1 MNAYFDFHSISE
13 NLLRDYPTSNL
24 YFLLD
29 HGGVPGLRQ
38 KLSETSTA
46 WVSLFDETK
55 EIGAL
60 DLAPVLIL
68 AGSNRYVQ
76 IANGLLE
83 WIGRKSTYTST
94 TIILSSP
101 LPIDLMRK
109 RLKARLDVRLSED
122 MDAMLRYFD
131 PRVLENLGRVLTVE
145 QSSAFF
151 NLAQAWWYID
161 RVGQLSK
168 IDSEFHLE
176 DDFSPPLVL
185 TQTQEFDLIELSE
198 TDQALYLIKKKFP
211 LALAHLPPH
220 GQYIFLQQKVEAAK
234 KLGLDSVL
242 KYVLYIVVPIL
253 EEENFVNTSNWQCFL
268 DKLRRNDFDF
278 SEFFA
283 STE

>member
-1 MNAYFDFHSISE
+1 MNTYLDFHSMSE
-13 NLLRDYPTSNL
+13 IFLSAYPTSNL

-29 HGGVPGLRQ
+29 HGGLPGLRQ
-38 KLSETSTA
+38 KLSESSTA

-55 EIGAL
+55 EVGAL
-60 DLAPVLIL
+60 DLAPVLIM
-68 AGSNRYVQ
+68 AGSNRRVQ

-83 WIGRKSTYTST
+83 WLGRKSTYTST
-94 TIILSSP
+94 TIVLSSP
-101 LPIDLMRK
+101 LPIDLMRM

-176 DDFSPPLVL
+176 DDFSPPLAL

-198 TDQALYLIKKKFP
+198 TDQAFYLIKKNFP
-211 LALAHLPPH
+211 LALTHLPPH
-220 GQYIFLQQKVEAAK
+220 GQYIFLQKKIEAAK

-253 EEENFVNTSNWQCFL
+253 EEEKFVNTSSWQCFL

-278 SEFFA
+278 SELFA
-283 STE
+283 NTE